1 MSVAFEAAW
10 MLLKNAPM
18 SEKEF
23 YRLKDDDESMG
34 GPSMPPMSR
43 TMGGTPPANLGR
55 AGSTGEIPRGRL
67 SNREQTNMY
76 GMDDVDDAGTELDF
90 NDDASPAQQQQLI
103 DRINQNI
110 EPFNPF
116 PKPLAGRVQ
125 DQLAEFADGAGR
137 RAAMEPQA
145 DYTGDEFSMN
155 SDDFKYDDESKLE
168 ESHPE
173 AHNIASRNIR
183 ETPRKTKRGQIDEPR
198 VTPRMQGRAA
208 RSPSPFVGG
217 QPRSYFFGKSLD
229 AAWSLLKALPEQR
242 EMAETGLPDYTAPS
256 VVPRALPPVDMG
268 TIHPGALSAMRRLQ
282 TDRRNSD
289 LDTRSYMTGVGEYG
303 FSPMP
308 GRLMGTA
315 ADRALTRSGPN
326 MPDEGAYYNPDTG
339 RMEDQPHPDSE
350 RAKAARLQEIL
361 NRYN

>member
-23 YRLKDDDESMG
+23 YNLEDDDESMG
-34 GPSMPPMSR
+34 GPSMPPMRS
-43 TMGGTPPANLGR
+43 TKPPANLGR

-76 GMDDVDDAGTELDF
+76 GMDDVDDAGIELDF
-90 NDDASPAQQQQLI
+90 DDDASPARQQQLI

-137 RAAMEPQA
+137 RAAMSPQT
-145 DYTGDEFSMN
+145 DYSDAEEDEAYGEEMDAKLAPFVGEAPKDGI
-155 SDDFKYDDESKLE
+155 SD
-168 ESHPE
+168 SHPE

-217 QPRSYFFGKSLD
+217 QPRSYFFG
-229 AAWSLLKALPEQR
+229 E
-242 EMAETGLPDYTAPS
+242 
-256 VVPRALPPVDMG
+256 
-268 TIHPGALSAMRRLQ
+268 
-282 TDRRNSD
+282 
-289 LDTRSYMTGVGEYG
+289 
-303 FSPMP
+303 
-308 GRLMGTA
+308 
-315 ADRALTRSGPN
+315 
-326 MPDEGAYYNPDTG
+326 
-339 RMEDQPHPDSE
+339 
-350 RAKAARLQEIL
+350 
-361 NRYN
+361 